1 MITDQTGNKIFPF
14 WSNLG
19 MTLLADFGPETSRAS
34 DVTLRKDGHR
44 SSKRTSHRRRSH
56 QPSRSTRPVS
66 DMLYAPASYPGLMQP
81 PASIPGMAANAPYP
95 SHVTAASRSRSSQ
108 GSMGSDCSAESRGSR
123 GSSKSQKMRE
133 QELADLYLNTKA
145 GMVS

>member
-1 MITDQTGNKIFPF
+1 
-14 WSNLG
+14 

-34 DVTLRKDGHR
+34 EVTLRKDGHR
-44 SSKRTSHRRRSH
+44 SNKRTTHRRRSH
-56 QPSRSTRPVS
+56 QPSRPARPVS

-81 PASIPGMAANAPYP
+81 PASIQGMAANAPYP
-95 SHVTAASRSRSSQ
+95 SHAAASRSRSSQ
-108 GSMGSDCSAESRGSR
+108 GSVGSDCSAESRGSR